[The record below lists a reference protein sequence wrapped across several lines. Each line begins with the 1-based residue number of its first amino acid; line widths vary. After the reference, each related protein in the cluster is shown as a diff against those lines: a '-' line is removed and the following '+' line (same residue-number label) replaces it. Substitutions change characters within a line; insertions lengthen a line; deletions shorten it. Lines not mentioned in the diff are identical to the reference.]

1 MKKLLGFITSF
12 SLISGA
18 TITAV
23 SCNSVQRF
31 KDVTITDELASK
43 IIYGLTNSD
52 DFNLANRDIF
62 YKDID
67 FKNKVIDMINERI
80 SAANYK
86 SSIVSLNQSLG
97 LSDDS
102 KDSGLER
109 NKEVLS
115 NLASFNL
122 FNEYT
127 TKRLESSV
135 NIDETDKIY
144 RDKIHPLN
152 PIKLKVNSK
161 EQAGNYA
168 IYYKTENNKW
178 LRWQMTGEFDLINS
192 STISTYQ
199 IPSIELLTNLGN
211 NFRIGILD
219 DEKSKTQDYITN
231 TNSVD
236 DNGKGNNGQ
245 GDNKIDWYQNDEKK
259 PFETNGEGIIKYRFA
274 YYFKTRVES
283 KLFSNLLG
291 SSYLDSKLSEDVFD
305 NTTASSRKLIL
316 NGASQLISNI
326 QSNFNQQT
334 NTVSNVKM
342 VWALSTEAK
351 NIGKIDKLINDYFVS
366 GQKLKSNKL
375 PLKFIYELITT
386 KGIEVESN
394 VEPKDIKLGLDIK
407 NESKQGSDAF
417 LAMSG
422 FNGFVQN
429 DKETIKSLNGDLKI
443 SDDAKKAVS
452 KINTPMILTNNGNG
466 YDSDVKGNKDVVF
479 VLPIYLNDVFSTSD
493 IQIQKQANN
502 DYTLNILENTWTDMS
517 QKFDITNKNNNEKEL
532 TIKSINTNGNDK
544 VQIANKDKKWYVKL
558 KNGQSEGNIEITYSN
573 EAMNKTITLKKV
585 EKSNYKTLDV
595 TKKLAD
601 TNNNKDLFSNVD
613 KDFTKSFITYDY
625 NIKNYRNLLDKQNS
639 IYDWFN
645 SEKSSADILSLSA
658 ENKQTLLDQL
668 KSIISNNDDVKNAAK
683 TELYSQY
690 LKSDSV
696 KYQDLFDEISKFIRD
711 DEVTFD

>member
-12 SLISGA
+12 SLISGSA
-18 TITAV
+18 ITAV
-23 SCNSVQRF
+23 SCSSVQRF
-31 KDVTITDELASK
+31 KDVTITDELANK

-52 DFNLANRDIF
+52 DFDFANRNIF

-67 FKNKVIDMINERI
+67 FKNRVIDMMNERI

-86 SSIVSLNQSLG
+86 ASAIELNKNLG

-127 TKRLESSV
+127 TKRLELGAD
-135 NIDETDKIY
+135 IDETDKTY

-152 PIKLKVNSK
+152 PIKLKIDGK
-161 EQAGNYA
+161 EQAGKYA
-168 IYYKTENNKW
+168 IYYKSNDKEW
-178 LRWQMTGEFDLINS
+178 SRWQMTGEFDLIDS
-192 STISTYQ
+192 TTISTYQ
-199 IPSIELLTNLGN
+199 IPSIELLTNLGK
-211 NFRIGILD
+211 NFRIGILN
-219 DEKSKTQDYITN
+219 ENESKDQKYITN
-231 TNSVD
+231 TNVVND
-236 DNGKGNNGQ
+236 EGKGQNGSDNNSQ
-245 GDNKIDWYQNDEKK
+245 IKWYENENKK

-274 YYFKTRVES
+274 YYFKTRIES

-291 SSYLDSKLSEDVFD
+291 SSYLDSKLYEDVFD

-326 QSNFNQQT
+326 QTNFNQQS

-342 VWALSTEAK
+342 VWALSTESK
-351 NIGKIDKLINDYFVS
+351 KIGEINNLINKYFVS
-366 GQKLKSNKL
+366 GDKLNNNKLALKS
-375 PLKFIYELITT
+375 IYELITT
-386 KGIEVESN
+386 EAKENQPIN
-394 VEPKDIKLGLDIK
+394 NEPKPLNIK

-429 DKETIKSLNGDLKI
+429 DKDTVKSLNGDLKI

-452 KINTPMILTNNGNG
+452 KTNTPMILTNNGNG

-493 IQIQKQANN
+493 IQIQKESQGNGCN
-502 DYTLNILENTWTDMS
+502 LNILENTWTDMS
-517 QKFDITNKNNNEKEL
+517 QKFDITNKNNDENQI
-532 TIKSINTNGNDK
+532 TIKNISKEDSEN
-544 VQIANKDKKWYVKL
+544 VQIANKDKKWYIKL
-558 KNGQSEGNIEITYSN
+558 ENNQSKGKIKVTYSN
-573 EAMNKTITLKKV
+573 DQVKMINLNKVSKAD
-585 EKSNYKTLDV
+585 YKILDV
-595 TKKLAD
+595 TKKIAD
-601 TNNNKDLFSNVD
+601 TNNNKDLFKNVD
-613 KDFTKSFITYDY
+613 ANFTNSFITYDY
-625 NIKNYRNLLDKQNS
+625 NIQNYRSVLNKQNS
-639 IYDWFN
+639 IFDWFS
-645 SEKSSADILSLSA
+645 SEKSSADILNLSA

-696 KYQDLFDEISKFIRD
+696 KYQDLFDEIKNFIRD

>member
-1 MKKLLGFITSF
+1 MKKLLGFITSL

-18 TITAV
+18 AITAV
-23 SCNSVQRF
+23 SCSSVQRF
-31 KDVTITDELASK
+31 KDVTITDELANK

-52 DFNLANRDIF
+52 DFSFANRDIF

-67 FKNKVIDMINERI
+67 YKNRIIDMMNEKI

-86 SSIVSLNQSLG
+86 SSIINLNNNLG
-97 LSDDS
+97 LTGDSDDA
-102 KDSGLER
+102 GTQR

-115 NLASFNL
+115 NLATFNL

-127 TKRLESSV
+127 TKRIESGAD
-135 NIDETDKIY
+135 IDETDKIY

-152 PIKLKVNSK
+152 PIKLRVNGK
-161 EQAGNYA
+161 EKAGKYA
-168 IYYKTENNKW
+168 IYYKSTDSKW
-178 LRWQMTGEFDLINS
+178 LRWQMTGEFDVLNS
-192 STISTYQ
+192 GTKRSIYQ

-236 DNGKGNNGQ
+236 DEGKGNGH
-245 GDNKIDWYQNDEKK
+245 GDNKITWYTNEEKK
-259 PFETNGEGIIKYRFA
+259 TFETNGEGIIKYRFA
-274 YYFKTRVES
+274 YYFKTKIES

-291 SSYLDSKLSEDVFD
+291 SSYLDSKLYEDVFD
-305 NTTASSRKLIL
+305 NTTASSRKLLI

-326 QSNFNQQT
+326 QTNFNQQS

-342 VWALSTEAK
+342 IWSLSTEAK
-351 NIGKIDKLINDYFVS
+351 NINKIDKLVNDYFIN
-366 GQKLKSNKL
+366 GQKLENNKL
-375 PLKFIYELITT
+375 SLKSIYEIITT
-386 KGIEVESN
+386 KGFEVELNSKI
-394 VEPKDIKLGLDIK
+394 EKTIGLDIE
-407 NESKQGSDAF
+407 NESKQGSDPF

-429 DKETIKSLNGDLKI
+429 DKDTIKSLNGDLKI

-452 KINTPMILTNNGNG
+452 KINTPMILTNDGKG

-479 VLPIYLNDVFSTSD
+479 VLPIYLNDIFSTSD
-493 IQIQKQANN
+493 IQIQKQSNSE
-502 DYTLNILENTWTDMS
+502 YSLKVLENTWTDMS
-517 QKFDITNKNNNEKEL
+517 QKFDITNKNNDEKEVV
-532 TIKSINTNGNDK
+532 ISDIPNTDANN
-544 VQIANKDKKWYVKL
+544 VEIAHKDKKWYVKL
-558 KNGQSEGNIEITYSN
+558 KNGQEEGKIKVIYNNKE
-573 EAMNKTITLKKV
+573 EKTITLKKV
-585 EKSNYKTLDV
+585 KKSEYKILDV
-595 TKKLAD
+595 TKKLSD
-601 TNNNKDLFSNVD
+601 ENKNNKDLFSNVD

-625 NIKNYRNLLDKQNS
+625 NIKNYRNVLEKQNS
-639 IYDWFN
+639 MYDWFK
-645 SEKSSADILSLSA
+645 SDKSSADILNLSA